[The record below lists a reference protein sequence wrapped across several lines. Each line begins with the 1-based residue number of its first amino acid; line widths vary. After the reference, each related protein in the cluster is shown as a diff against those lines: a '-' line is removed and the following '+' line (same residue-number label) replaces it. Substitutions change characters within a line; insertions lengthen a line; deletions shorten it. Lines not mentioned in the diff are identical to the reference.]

1 MKQNV
6 YNSSYEILNAAEK
19 KPGRRIAVISRKKE
33 PSNKPENMVWLQIK
47 DDGSMEEM
55 VRIARR
61 MAPDEI
67 CVDKEGFLWRATEWT
82 DDITCPNRY
91 AVQML
96 GNEGIYYTDPGNGE
110 MLMFPTWEEA
120 MDCAGSLN
128 RKNLHMV
135 EECSRKESRGYYL
148 RRVQEIGERVSAYY
162 DSHSVSVSDDKILER
177 IDYYMNQNSAR
188 SGRIPLPVKAAM
200 RQALFD
206 MIRTGEPLTLPDNL
220 FSDDEAPKV
229 LKQPGTDREIDQVG
243 VRLVRERTIYS
254 EKPIHSQKE
263 VVELLGR
270 EIASYDREVV
280 ALIHLDTA
288 SHPLSV
294 TVCSMGTINN
304 SLVCPREMF
313 KTAILSNAAYII
325 MLHNHPSGSVA
336 PSSDDENI
344 TQRMATLCS
353 MMSIPLT
360 DHIIVAPNQYKFLGF
375 DYYSFKEH
383 EKLPEGDAEFKF
395 SDGRITWTEQSD
407 SETRKMVR

>member
-1 MKQNV
+1 M
-6 YNSSYEILNAAEK
+6 
-19 KPGRRIAVISRKKE
+19 
-33 PSNKPENMVWLQIK
+33 
-47 DDGSMEEM
+47 
-55 VRIARR
+55 
-61 MAPDEI
+61 
-67 CVDKEGFLWRATEWT
+67 EWT
-82 DDITCPNRY
+82 EDVSYPSRY
-91 AVQML
+91 AVQMV
-96 GNEGIYYTDPGNGE
+96 GNEGVFYTDPENGE
-110 MLMFPTWEEA
+110 MLMFPTWEAA
-120 MDCAGSLN
+120 MDFAGDQN
-128 RKNLHMV
+128 RANLHTI
-135 EECSRKESRGYYL
+135 EECPKQENRGYYT
-148 RRVQEIGERVSAYY
+148 RRLQEIGDRVSAYY
-162 DSHSVSVSDDKILER
+162 DSHSVSVSDDKIYER

-188 SGRIPLPVKAAM
+188 SGVIPLPIKAAM
-200 RQALFD
+200 RQALFN
-206 MIRTGEPLTLPDNL
+206 MIRSGDPLTLPEHL
-220 FSDDEAPKV
+220 FSADPV
-229 LKQPGTDREIDQVG
+229 PVILKQPGTDREIDQVG

-313 KTAILSNAAYII
+313 KTAILSNAAHII

-344 TQRMATLCS
+344 TQCMATLCS

-383 EKLPEGDAEFKF
+383 EKLPEGDAEFKVT
-395 SDGRITWTEQSD
+395 DGKISWTDLTE
-407 SETRKMVR
+407 SEVKKMAK

>member
-1 MKQNV
+1 MTQSV
-6 YNSSYEILNAAEK
+6 YNNSREIMKKVSGSS
-19 KPGRRIAVISRKKE
+19 RRIVVISRKPE
-33 PSNKPENMVWLQIK
+33 PENTLKNLVWLQMDAPMK
-47 DDGSMEEM
+47 DMIE
-55 VRIARR
+55 RARTHF
-61 MAPDEI
+61 PDEI
-67 CVDKEGFLWRATEWT
+67 CVDGEGTLWQPVEWT
-82 DDITCPNRY
+82 EDVSCPNRY
-91 AVQML
+91 AVQMV
-96 GNEGIYYTDPGNGE
+96 GNEGIFYTDPENGE
-110 MLMFPTWEEA
+110 MLMFPTWEAA
-120 MDCAGSLN
+120 MDFAGDQN
-128 RKNLHMV
+128 RANLHTI
-135 EECSRKESRGYYL
+135 EECPKQENRGYYT
-148 RRVQEIGERVSAYY
+148 RRLQEIGDRVSAYY
-162 DSHSVSVSDDKILER
+162 DSHSVSVSDDKIYER

-188 SGRIPLPVKAAM
+188 SGGIPLPIKAAM
-200 RQALFD
+200 RQALFN
-206 MIRTGEPLTLPDNL
+206 MIRSGDPLTLPEHL
-220 FSDDEAPKV
+220 FSADPV
-229 LKQPGTDREIDQVG
+229 PVILKQPGTDREIDQVG

-313 KTAILSNAAYII
+313 KTAILSNAAHII

-344 TQRMATLCS
+344 TRRMATLCS

-383 EKLPEGDAEFKF
+383 EKLPEGDAEFKVT
-395 SDGRITWTEQSD
+395 DGKISWTD
-407 SETRKMVR
+407 LTGSEVKKMAK